1 MISSSHASI
10 PAPVGRPKRLL
21 IVLPSWLGDVVMAT
35 PALRRLRDALP
46 GSYIAGLARP
56 GPAGLLK
63 DHPCLD
69 EIIIERASGVMGP
82 KRAAAKVRP
91 LRFDA
96 ALLLT
101 NSFSTALITRLAGIP
116 IRLGYNRD
124 GRGPFLTHKLQAPQ
138 WPGSTKTKRRWAPI
152 PAVVYYDAA
161 AQALLGH
168 PVSDLGSLDD
178 PISILAPDAH
188 LELPLLETD
197 RQAAQAVLED
207 AGLTMDVSTRHAGR
221 GGLCLLNPGANNPA
235 KRWPADRFGQLA
247 SKLSHSC
254 GVRILIST
262 GPGEE
267 SLADEVAHHCEPGVE
282 PVVLAK
288 HGHSLA
294 SLKGLLAVSSLL
306 ITNDTGP
313 RHVAAALG
321 TPTVALFGPTDWRW
335 TQLPKARSDHYREI
349 RLCAGFDTLGP
360 FELADEH
367 PDRCAIDRIV
377 LEEVLDAARRQL
389 EGQRGDAA
397 SS

>member
-1 MISSSHASI
+1 MISFSHASMPSPI
-10 PAPVGRPKRLL
+10 GRPKRLL
-21 IVLPSWLGDVVMAT
+21 VVLPSWLGDVVMAT
-35 PALRRLRDALP
+35 PALRRLRNALP

-69 EIIIERASGVMGP
+69 EIIIERAGGVMGP

-124 GRGPFLTHKLQAPQ
+124 GRGPFLTHKLHAPQ
-138 WPGSTKTKRRWAPI
+138 WPGSTMSKRRWAPI

-168 PVSDLGSLDD
+168 PVPDLGSLDD
-178 PISILAPDAH
+178 PMSILAPDAR
-188 LELPLLETD
+188 LELPLLESD
-197 RQAAQAVLED
+197 RRAAREVLEG
-207 AGLTMDVSTRHAGR
+207 AGLDMDVSTLHGDR
-221 GGLCLLNPGANNPA
+221 GGVCLLNPGANNPS

-247 SKLSHSC
+247 SILSQRW
-254 GVRILIST
+254 GMRILIST

-267 SLADEVAHHCEPGVE
+267 ALADEVARHCKPGVE
-282 PVVLAK
+282 PVLLAK

-294 SLKGLLAVSSLL
+294 SLKGLLAISRLL

-313 RHVAAALG
+313 RHMAAALG

-335 TQLPKARSDHYREI
+335 TQLPETGSDQPREI

-360 FELADEH
+360 FQLADEH
-367 PDRCAIDRIV
+367 PDRCAIDRIE
-377 LEEVLDAARRQL
+377 LEEVLDAAGRL
-389 EGQRGDAA
+389 LASPTGDV
-397 SS
+397 SSS